1 LIWLRTFFAVIALCC
16 LSAPCRAEVR
26 VALVIGVSAY
36 KNVQALTNPA
46 KDARLIAQSL
56 RTTGFDVTEVVDP
69 DYVQFG
75 QAIARFRVKA
85 QAADV
90 AIVYY
95 AGHGVEVDGVNWLL
109 PVGVNGNAP
118 EDLQFEAIRASAIA
132 DVVSPAR
139 TIRMV
144 VLDACRNNP
153 FKASRGWSNGRRS
166 FGSRGLAREAAGN
179 VVVLMATQPGE
190 TAADGAGQT
199 NSPFAASL
207 AHLIQ
212 EPALRL
218 SSLPS
223 RISRDVRQRTGAEQ
237 APDQQGIF
245 DEPDW
250 MFVAGQAP
258 ASPLPAAS
266 VVPAAVATSAGAGD
280 LENAAWELC
289 SRGTTA
295 APCRRYQERY
305 PKGRYASLASDRLLD
320 LAQPSASVSAAPPRA
335 PPAAVSEAPEVIPS
349 LGIVIRREVAPV
361 EGIRITTVQPN
372 TPAQGRVFGGD
383 LIIRIN
389 GEPVDTTRLPSQVFA
404 SALADKAVVR
414 LTVQR
419 GVSQITAI
427 LRP

>member
-1 LIWLRTFFAVIALCC
+1 M
-16 LSAPCRAEVR
+16 
-26 VALVIGVSAY
+26 ALVIGVSAY

-46 KDARLIAQSL
+46 KDAHLIAQSL
-56 RTTGFDVTEVVDP
+56 RTTGFDVTEVLDP
-69 DYVQFG
+69 DYSQFG
-75 QAIARFRVKA
+75 QAITRFRLKA
-85 QAADV
+85 QSADV

-95 AGHGVEVDGVNWLL
+95 AGHGVEVDGINWLL
-109 PVGVNGNAP
+109 PTSVNGNAP
-118 EDLQFEAIRASAIA
+118 EDLQFEAIRANAIA

-139 TIRMV
+139 TIRLV

-166 FGSRGLAREAAGN
+166 IGSRGLAREAAGN
-179 VVVLMATQPGE
+179 VVILMATQPGE
-190 TAADGAGQT
+190 TAADGAGQA
-199 NSPFAASL
+199 NSPFASSL
-207 AHLIQ
+207 ARLIQ

-250 MFVAGQAP
+250 MFVAG
-258 ASPLPAAS
+258 LAAS
-266 VVPAAVATSAGAGD
+266 NRTSQSANATAPTNATPD
-280 LENAAWELC
+280 IENAAWELC
-289 SRGTTA
+289 SHATTA
-295 APCRRYQERY
+295 APCRRYRERY
-305 PKGRYASLASDRLLD
+305 PSGRYAGLAADRLAD
-320 LAQPSASVSAAPPRA
+320 LLQPSAPAPSRLPEPGA
-335 PPAAVSEAPEVIPS
+335 IEAPQIIPA
-349 LGIVIRREVAPV
+349 LGIVIRGEAGPPA
-361 EGIRITTVQPN
+361 GIRITTVQPD

-389 GEPVDTTRLPSQVFA
+389 GEPIEAGASPTQIFA
-404 SALADKAVVR
+404 TALSGKSAVR

>member
-1 LIWLRTFFAVIALCC
+1 M
-16 LSAPCRAEVR
+16 R
-26 VALVIGVSAY
+26 VALVIGVSSY
-36 KNVQALTNPA
+36 KSVQPLANPA

-56 RTTGFDVTEVVDP
+56 RATNFDVTEVIDP
-69 DYVQFG
+69 DYAQFG
-75 QAIARFRVKA
+75 QSIARFRLKA
-85 QAADV
+85 QKADV
-90 AIVYY
+90 AVVYF

-109 PVGVNGNAP
+109 PTTVVGSAP
-118 EDLQFEAIRASAIA
+118 EDLQFEAIRAAAIA

-139 TIRMV
+139 TVRMV
-144 VLDACRNNP
+144 ILDACRNNP
-153 FKASRGWSNGRRS
+153 FKASRGWATGRRS

-190 TAADGAGQT
+190 TAADGVGQA

-207 AHLIQ
+207 ATLIR

-223 RISRDVRQRTGAEQ
+223 RISREVRQRTGSEQ

-250 MFVAGQAP
+250 MFSAATVTTAAVRSEPAP
-258 ASPLPAAS
+258 AE
-266 VVPAAVATSAGAGD
+266 AGAGAD
-280 LENAAWELC
+280 LETAAWELC
-289 SRGTTA
+289 SRSVTA

-305 PKGRYASLASDRLLD
+305 PKGRYFGLAGERIHD
-320 LAQPSASVSAAPPRA
+320 LSQLPAPATVSVAAAP
-335 PPAAVSEAPEVIPS
+335 VISDAPELVPK
-349 LGIVIRREVAPV
+349 LGIVVRRETGAVQ
-361 EGIRITTVQPN
+361 GIRITTVQPN
-372 TPAQGRVFGGD
+372 SPAQGRVFGGD

-389 GEPVDTTRLPSQVFA
+389 GEVIDMTRGASQT
-404 SALADKAVVR
+404 LADALTGKAAVR

-419 GVSQITAI
+419 GVSQTTAI

>member
-1 LIWLRTFFAVIALCC
+1 MSWLRAFFAVIVLCC
-16 LSAPCRAEVR
+16 TSAPCRAEVR

-36 KNVQALTNPA
+36 KNVQALANPA
-46 KDARLIAQSL
+46 KDAHLIAQSL
-56 RTTGFDVTEVVDP
+56 RTTGFDVTEVLDP
-69 DYVQFG
+69 DYAQFG
-75 QAIARFRVKA
+75 QAITRFRVKA
-85 QAADV
+85 QSADV

-109 PVGVNGNAP
+109 PASVNGNAP

-190 TAADGAGQT
+190 TAADGAGQA
-199 NSPFAASL
+199 NSPFASSL
-207 AHLIQ
+207 ARLIQ

-250 MFVAGQAP
+250 MFSAGPAVPAPSVRPAPVATAP
-258 ASPLPAAS
+258 AG
-266 VVPAAVATSAGAGD
+266 GAGE

-289 SRGTTA
+289 SRAATA
-295 APCRRYQERY
+295 APCRRYQERF
-305 PKGRYASLASDRLLD
+305 PSGRYASLAADRLLD
-320 LAQPSASVSAAPPRA
+320 FAQPSAAAPPPRA
-335 PPAAVSEAPEVIPS
+335 PEPAVSEAPEVIPA
-349 LGIVIRREVAPV
+349 LGIVIRRETGPAA
-361 EGIRITTVQPN
+361 GIRITTVQPN

-389 GEPVDTTRLPSQVFA
+389 GELVDPSLRPSQIFA
-404 SALADKAVVR
+404 NALSGKSAVR